1 MRLVKIGLIIV
12 FLVSAGLFCV
22 TGLMKLGSRGDEKPV
37 IESDGE
43 TLEISCEY
51 TKEDLLLGVTASDE
65 EDGDLTDQ
73 IVAGSFSRFVDP
85 GVTGLTYVV
94 FDSQGQS
101 ASLTREVRFT
111 DYHSPRFALSEP
123 LVFREGEGS
132 YTEAM
137 ERLDAVDQ
145 LDGSRKDWIIQTDTD
160 VNYSTAGNYTM
171 SVEVTNSLGDTASA
185 GLPVHVVK
193 AQSRNVQIAL
203 TQGIVYLEA
212 GEEIDPASYISGVT
226 GPNGAALDPGTVS
239 AQSGVDVN
247 TPGCY
252 EIHYQASDGAGNAGE
267 TWLTVIVEGGE

>member
-12 FLVSAGLFCV
+12 FLVSTGLFGV

-185 GLPVHVVK
+185 GLPVHVVN

>member
-12 FLVSAGLFCV
+12 FLVSAGLFGV
-22 TGLMKLGSRGDEKPV
+22 TGLMNLGSRGDEKPV

-51 TKEDLLLGVTASDE
+51 TKEDLLLGMSASDE
-65 EDGDLTDQ
+65 EDGYLTDQ
-73 IVAGSFSRFVDP
+73 IVAGSFSRFVDT

-185 GLPVHVVK
+185 GLPVHVVN

>member
-12 FLVSAGLFCV
+12 FLVSAGLFGV

-94 FDSQGQS
+94 FDSRGQS

-185 GLPVHVVK
+185 GLPVHVVN

>member
-12 FLVSAGLFCV
+12 FLVSAGLFGV

-43 TLEISCEY
+43 ALEISCEY

-145 LDGSRKDWIIQTDTD
+145 LDGSRKDWIVQTDTD

-185 GLPVHVVK
+185 GLPVHVVN

>member
-12 FLVSAGLFCV
+12 FLVSAGLFGV

-43 TLEISCEY
+43 ALEISCEY

-145 LDGSRKDWIIQTDTD
+145 LDGSRKDWIVQTDTD

-185 GLPVHVVK
+185 GLPVHVVN

-203 TQGIVYLEA
+203 TQGIVYLET

>member
-12 FLVSAGLFCV
+12 FLVSAGLFGV

-185 GLPVHVVK
+185 GLPVHVVN

-239 AQSGVDVN
+239 AQAGVDVD
-247 TPGCY
+247 TTGCY

>member
-12 FLVSAGLFCV
+12 FLVSAGLFGV

-94 FDSQGQS
+94 FDSRGQS

-171 SVEVTNSLGDTASA
+171 SVEVTNSLGDTAFA
-185 GLPVHVVK
+185 GLPVHVVN

>member
-43 TLEISCEY
+43 ALEIPCEY

-185 GLPVHVVK
+185 GLPVHVVRRGRRSIRLPTFPESPG
-193 AQSRNVQIAL
+193 QTGRPWIRGQYRPS
-203 TQGIVYLEA
+203 
-212 GEEIDPASYISGVT
+212 PA
-226 GPNGAALDPGTVS
+226 
-239 AQSGVDVN
+239 
-247 TPGCY
+247 
-252 EIHYQASDGAGNAGE
+252 
-267 TWLTVIVEGGE
+267 WM

>member
-12 FLVSAGLFCV
+12 FLVSAGLFGV

-145 LDGSRKDWIIQTDTD
+145 LDGSRKDWIVQTDTD

-185 GLPVHVVK
+185 GLPVHVVN

>member
-12 FLVSAGLFCV
+12 FLVSAGLFGV

-43 TLEISCEY
+43 ALEISCEY

-185 GLPVHVVK
+185 GLPVHVVN

-212 GEEIDPASYISGVT
+212 GEELDPASYISRVT

>member
-12 FLVSAGLFCV
+12 FLVSTGLFGV

-43 TLEISCEY
+43 ALEIPCEY

-111 DYHSPRFALSEP
+111 DYHP

-185 GLPVHVVK
+185 SLPVHVVN

-226 GPNGAALDPGTVS
+226 GPNGAGPG
-239 AQSGVDVN
+239 SGDSIGPVRR
-247 TPGCY
+247 GC
-252 EIHYQASDGAGNAGE
+252 EHAGM
-267 TWLTVIVEGGE
+267 L

>member
-12 FLVSAGLFCV
+12 FLVSAGLFGV

-145 LDGSRKDWIIQTDTD
+145 LDGSRKDWIVQTDTD

-171 SVEVTNSLGDTASA
+171 SVEVTNSLGDTAFA
-185 GLPVHVVK
+185 GLPVHVVN

>member
-145 LDGSRKDWIIQTDTD
+145 LDGSRKDWIVQTDTD

-185 GLPVHVVK
+185 GLPVHVVN

>member
-12 FLVSAGLFCV
+12 FLVSAGLFGV

-43 TLEISCEY
+43 ALEISCEY

-185 GLPVHVVK
+185 GLPVHVVN

>member
-12 FLVSAGLFCV
+12 FLVSAGLFGV

-111 DYHSPRFALSEP
+111 DYHSPRFTLSEP

-145 LDGSRKDWIIQTDTD
+145 LDGSRKDWIVQTDTD

-185 GLPVHVVK
+185 GLPVHVVN

>member
-12 FLVSAGLFCV
+12 FLVSAGLFGV

-43 TLEISCEY
+43 ALEISCEY
-51 TKEDLLLGVTASDE
+51 TKEDLLLGVSASDE

-94 FDSQGQS
+94 FDSRGQS

-145 LDGSRKDWIIQTDTD
+145 LDGSRKDWIVQTDTD

-185 GLPVHVVK
+185 GLPVHVVN

>member
-12 FLVSAGLFCV
+12 FLVSAGLFGV

-43 TLEISCEY
+43 ALEISCEY

-145 LDGSRKDWIIQTDTD
+145 LDGSRKDWIVQTDTD

-185 GLPVHVVK
+185 GLPVHVVN

-212 GEEIDPASYISGVT
+212 GEEIDPASYISEVT

>member
-12 FLVSAGLFCV
+12 FLVSAGLFGV

-43 TLEISCEY
+43 ALEISCEY

-145 LDGSRKDWIIQTDTD
+145 LDGSRKDWIVQTDTD

-185 GLPVHVVK
+185 GLPVHVVN
-193 AQSRNVQIAL
+193 AQSRNVQITL